1 MQFNL
6 EKVIRME
13 YICLNSVGTRRNVA
27 AIPVSVLSPG
37 TIMAPILIFSK
48 KGRLLFVRVVKYT
61 VLENKRPWKIDGPYC
76 DEMVNWLRVSI
87 RILYVVKPCTFNF
100 RWPYTFADRKVS
112 LKRPYTF
119 PGMKFTLWI
128 PYDET
133 PKKLTIFQLWT
144 VGWWDRKFMGL
155 GTQFK

>member
-6 EKVIRME
+6 EKVIRKE

-61 VLENKRPWKIDGPYC
+61 VLENIRPWKIDGP
-76 DEMVNWLRVSI
+76 
-87 RILYVVKPCTFNF
+87 
-100 RWPYTFADRKVS
+100 
-112 LKRPYTF
+112 
-119 PGMKFTLWI
+119 
-128 PYDET
+128 
-133 PKKLTIFQLWT
+133 
-144 VGWWDRKFMGL
+144 
-155 GTQFK
+155 